1 VKTAQTRALRGKT
14 GAGDWKDEG
23 RAVEV
28 RGGAQKGDEGE
39 TWTNERNQR
48 KEKGRRGNETYRV

>member
-1 VKTAQTRALRGKT
+1 MKTAQTRALRGKA
-14 GAGDWKDEG
+14 GAGDGKDEG

-28 RGGAQKGDEGE
+28 RGRAQKGDEGE
-39 TWTNERNQR
+39 ARTNERNQR